1 MKEIYEII
9 NNFLKGK
16 DNYRECTNTL
26 ISLIHEE
33 IDKFIKCERNSP
45 QGELMLKIMYE
56 ILEFE
61 LMNLC
66 NKYEEYR
73 LKSENN
79 VVRTLDKKEYLED
92 YIATIYSKEDEV
104 METMSRILIDRM
116 ANCQDLYIIKGK
128 IGGRK

>member
-33 IDKFIKCERNSP
+33 IDKLIKCERNSP
-45 QGELMLKIMYE
+45 QGELILKIMYE

-92 YIATIYSKEDEV
+92 YIATIYSK
-104 METMSRILIDRM
+104 
-116 ANCQDLYIIKGK
+116 
-128 IGGRK
+128 

>member
-33 IDKFIKCERNSP
+33 IDKLIKCERNSP
-45 QGELMLKIMYE
+45 QGELILKIMYE

-92 YIATIYSKEDEV
+92 YIATIYSKQDEV